1 MYQLCLLYM
10 LIIAFTVCPTL
21 MVNHPFLPTCL
32 GVAFT
37 SEIASKQS
45 RAPPQAFSL
54 IHEEA
59 LGVLNRELYHN
70 SVIVFHFAPHSNT
83 PYLIFGARFYVSKSH
98 LWTQN
103 IKCKE
108 NIVETHIAFAFACVF
123 LNVLNICNISGGK
136 RNN

>member
-54 IHEEA
+54 IREEA

-98 LWTQN
+98 L
-103 IKCKE
+103 CKE

-123 LNVLNICNISGGK
+123 LNVCNIK
-136 RNN
+136 MATKKM

>member
-54 IHEEA
+54 IREEA

-70 SVIVFHFAPHSNT
+70 SVIIFILRLIQT
-83 PYLIFGARFYVSKSH
+83 RLTLYLGQGFMYPNLTYGLRI
-98 LWTQN
+98 
-103 IKCKE
+103 
-108 NIVETHIAFAFACVF
+108 
-123 LNVLNICNISGGK
+123 
-136 RNN
+136 